1 MITYEDLILLFW
13 DEKKIPEPE
22 EIEKTITKIRE
33 EGAKQER
40 DRIEKEIDNTDFTTD
55 TEKEREGLKLYLKNK
70 IKNQRGRE
78 NEEDMERENKSCL
91 F

>member
-78 NEEDMERENKSCL
+78 NENRINKNKR
-91 F
+91 

>member
-1 MITYEDLILLFW
+1 MSEELTKN
-13 DEKKIPEPE
+13 EKYYFDSGFK
-22 EIEKTITKIRE
+22 